1 MVLGFSGVTLF
12 HTYDKLVAKQ
22 HTVPPRMFGSWTSAV
37 GIPYSIIACQ
47 ILSRLGEYRALHFA
61 GFALGT
67 LASGLGID
75 LDANSSLA
83 KIVIFRIIA
92 A

>member
-1 MVLGFSGVTLF
+1 MLTFWRICILPLYFQSVLRVGSQRSGVL
-12 HTYDKLVAKQ
+12 LLP
-22 HTVPPRMFGSWTSAV
+22 TVLIST
-37 GIPYSIIACQ
+37 PYSIIACQ
-47 ILSRLGEYRALHFA
+47 ILSRLGKYRALHFA